1 MPALNRGGDEGD
13 TMDTKIFFVG
23 IAVIAVLFLSGC
35 IFPAQQKTVG
45 ENVSAAV
52 SENVSGVSIENI
64 TVPDI
69 NESEADFPL
78 PV

>member
-1 MPALNRGGDEGD
+1 
-13 TMDTKIFFVG
+13 MDMMNMKIFFVG

-35 IFPAQQKTVG
+35 ISPAQQKTGNVTATVGENTSAAVG
-45 ENVSAAV
+45 ENVG
-52 SENVSGVSIENI
+52 GVSIENI